1 MDTSIEGFSRFPNTT
16 WDSGPT
22 RASGGEDA
30 VGESDVTSVSVGIEW
45 PVWLRSTSE
54 RASLTITT
62 AKTAKPIASATS
74 RTEN

>member
-1 MDTSIEGFSRFPNTT
+1 MDTSIRGFSQFPNTT
-16 WDSGPT
+16 WDSVPI

-30 VGESDVTSVSVGIEW
+30 VGECDVTSVSVGIEW

-54 RASLTITT
+54 RVSLTITT
-62 AKTAKPIASATS
+62 VKTAKPSASATS